1 MNKRYNLKKMGII
14 LGLIIILFS
23 LIILTSCS
31 KEEYSSSEQGN
42 LKAPVIYYPPKI
54 DLEAKYYLE
63 FEKEINIKYGLN
75 NTELLAHQFTI
86 NISCIRW
93 VNGSDCNNP
102 EYWGLRYLNKI
113 NLKAGENISNDLF
126 LKTNKELLIP
136 QESLWKIEVLK
147 EDNSIYETRHFFIIL
162 TE

>member
-31 KEEYSSSEQGN
+31 KKEYSYMEPWGN
-42 LKAPVIYYPPKI
+42 LDTISPPKM

-147 EDNSIYETRHFFIIL
+147 EDNSIYETKHFFIIL